1 MSVYKKRNGKWYCQF
16 MVKGERV
23 HKLLDGADSL
33 EKAKELEDAER
44 FKIRQI
50 QNGLIKREE
59 KKVVLKTLT
68 DLFLKYSLI
77 NKNDYKNDT
86 HKVDVILEFFG
97 ANTNVED
104 ILPEKIEA
112 FKAQML
118 KNKYSNA
125 YVNRYLAC
133 LKTIFNIGIKNN
145 KIRQTPMKSVQM
157 LQENNYK
164 IRYLTQEEEK
174 RLFEQLP
181 EYLKPIVITALQT
194 GLRKSNILNLKW
206 EQIDFD
212 FGFIEIEK
220 QNNKGHKIIKIPISE
235 KLMQVF
241 QTLPKID
248 EFVFYNP
255 DTGTNYKYIDEGFNN
270 ACKRAGI
277 KNFTFHCLRHT
288 VATRLVERNIDI
300 RVVQELLAHSSIN
313 TTQRYMHPTPKR
325 KLEAIEVL
333 NSYC

>member
-16 MVKGERV
+16 MIKGERV
-23 HKLLDGADSL
+23 HKLLDGAKTQD
-33 EKAKELEDAER
+33 EAKELETAEK
-44 FKIRQI
+44 FKLRQI

-59 KKVVLKTLT
+59 KKIALKTLT
-68 DLFLKYSLI
+68 DMFLKYSLI

-104 ILPEKIEA
+104 ILPDKIEA
-112 FKAQML
+112 FKAKML

-145 KIRQTPMKSVQM
+145 KIKQTPMKSVQM

-220 QNNKGHKIIKIPISE
+220 QNNKGHKIIKIPISQ

-241 QTLPKID
+241 ESLPQIN

-288 VATRLVERNIDI
+288 VATRLVEKNIDI

-333 NSYC
+333 NSYS